1 MKKNPDIYFNNQG
14 KMGIAIVGIIAVF
27 IKNY

>member
-1 MKKNPDIYFNNQG
+1 MKKTDIFFNNQG